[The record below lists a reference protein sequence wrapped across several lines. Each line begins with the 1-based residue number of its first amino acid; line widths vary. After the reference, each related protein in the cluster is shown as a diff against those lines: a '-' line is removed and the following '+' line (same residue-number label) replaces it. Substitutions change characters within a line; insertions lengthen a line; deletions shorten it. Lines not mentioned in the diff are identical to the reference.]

1 LRNPKQFSVCL
12 NTNNTQNPTHV
23 LAIVNLISHVL
34 LKTIIN
40 PKIKLTVYY
49 LYNLDCLNSF
59 FFKERKVFCYL
70 GYSKIYKK
78 TKIKRKNRSNCKI
91 KLIKIDFIKIISLG

>member
-1 LRNPKQFSVCL
+1 MLILKLENPKKFSVCL
-12 NTNNTQNPTHV
+12 NTNNTQNPIHV

-49 LYNLDCLNSF
+49 SYNLDCLNYFFLKRKF
-59 FFKERKVFCYL
+59 FFLLFRLFQNL
-70 GYSKIYKK
+70 
-78 TKIKRKNRSNCKI
+78 
-91 KLIKIDFIKIISLG
+91 